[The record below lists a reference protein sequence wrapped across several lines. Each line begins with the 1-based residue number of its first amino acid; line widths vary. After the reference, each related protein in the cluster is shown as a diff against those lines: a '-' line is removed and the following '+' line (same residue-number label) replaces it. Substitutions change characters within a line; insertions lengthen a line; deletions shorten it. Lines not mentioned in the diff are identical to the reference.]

1 MIATS
6 SPARTLA
13 GRIALSGAAL
23 GLGVMLVVSVL
34 GYVALSRELKLRA
47 TDDIEAK
54 RALLQHILSEVPSI
68 ATLIADRH
76 RLDDLLIGHEDLH
89 LAVFDATGSKVIATY
104 SPLALDAA
112 PLMLEALTASRLSA
126 EAPMREWTA
135 PAGQRLL
142 VTMGAARLANG
153 ETTQIALLQDRQADS
168 KLLLRY
174 ARALAIALPIALLIA
189 VVGAWLTARSGLRP
203 LRRFTEVARSISSK
217 SLAGR
222 IDVEGIPFE
231 LHELAT
237 SFNSMLI
244 RIDEG
249 VTRLTQFS
257 GDLAHEMRTPIATLL
272 GRTQV
277 TLLQPRDVEA
287 LRDTLASN
295 VEELERLTRLIAD
308 MLFLAQ
314 SEQDKRSLDREM
326 VHLDA
331 EANLVAEF
339 LMDIAED
346 RQVKI
351 AVIGN
356 ATVSANRL
364 LVQRAITNLVSN
376 AIRHA
381 QTMTTIVVT
390 IEQSQ
395 SSVTLSVAN
404 EGSPIANAD
413 LPRIFERF
421 YRVDADRSR
430 DSGGT
435 GLGLAIVRSIMEMHD
450 GTVVA
455 ASSPEGRTTFQLRF
469 TPIEAALRD

>member
-1 MIATS
+1 
-6 SPARTLA
+6 
-13 GRIALSGAAL
+13 
-23 GLGVMLVVSVL
+23 
-34 GYVALSRELKLRA
+34 
-47 TDDIEAK
+47 
-54 RALLQHILSEVPSI
+54 
-68 ATLIADRH
+68 
-76 RLDDLLIGHEDLH
+76 
-89 LAVFDATGSKVIATY
+89 
-104 SPLALDAA
+104 
-112 PLMLEALTASRLSA
+112 
-126 EAPMREWTA
+126 
-135 PAGQRLL
+135 
-142 VTMGAARLANG
+142 
-153 ETTQIALLQDRQADS
+153 
-168 KLLLRY
+168 
-174 ARALAIALPIALLIA
+174 
-189 VVGAWLTARSGLRP
+189 
-203 LRRFTEVARSISSK
+203 
-217 SLAGR
+217 
-222 IDVEGIPFE
+222 
-231 LHELAT
+231 
-237 SFNSMLI
+237 
-244 RIDEG
+244 
-249 VTRLTQFS
+249 
-257 GDLAHEMRTPIATLL
+257 
-272 GRTQV
+272 
-277 TLLQPRDVEA
+277 
-287 LRDTLASN
+287 
-295 VEELERLTRLIAD
+295 
-308 MLFLAQ
+308 
-314 SEQDKRSLDREM
+314 
-326 VHLDA
+326 
-331 EANLVAEF
+331 
-339 LMDIAED
+339 MDIAED